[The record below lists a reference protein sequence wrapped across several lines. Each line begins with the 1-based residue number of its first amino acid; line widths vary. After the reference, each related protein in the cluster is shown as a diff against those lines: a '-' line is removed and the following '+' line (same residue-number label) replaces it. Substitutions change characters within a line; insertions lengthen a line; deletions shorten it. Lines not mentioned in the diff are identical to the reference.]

1 MNDILSGGEQVGIVI
16 STVIIGGGLGFLM
29 TLAVLVGQAATQ
41 DRAWRAIARE
51 RRILEQRKHELIA
64 AAVSGD
70 CVSCRLHDA
79 DLH

>member
-1 MNDILSGGEQVGIVI
+1 MT
-16 STVIIGGGLGFLM
+16 TVIIGGGLGTLM
-29 TLAVLVGQAATQ
+29 TLAVLIGQSAAQ

-64 AAVSGD
+64 VSASGG
-70 CVSCRLHDA
+70 CASCHLHDP